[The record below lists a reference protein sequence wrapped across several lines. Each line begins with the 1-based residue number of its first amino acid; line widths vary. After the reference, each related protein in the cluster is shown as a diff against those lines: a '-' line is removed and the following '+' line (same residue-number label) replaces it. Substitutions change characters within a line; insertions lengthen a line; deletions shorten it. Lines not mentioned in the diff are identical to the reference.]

1 MFERSLVI
9 SQQNHALT
17 PQHWIAQRWTALVS
31 ITIQAGLAAL
41 LIALPLLH
49 PERLLF
55 RVDAPKIL
63 TPNLKMPK
71 VKPVTVE
78 RVLAGAISATTALAL
93 PATLT
98 VTPGTIPHGIS
109 KDEGPPAQAFTGMGN
124 SGGIADLLASNIG
137 SSTKV
142 TIATVRSSGLPLR
155 VSNGVSAGMLM
166 APIRPI
172 YPAIARAAKVD
183 GTVIVEAV
191 ISKSGLIESLHVVSG
206 PEMLRVSAM
215 DAIRA
220 ARYQPYRLNGEPT
233 EVLTTITVNFRI
245 GS

>member
-9 SQQNHALT
+9 SQQNHASSS
-17 PQHWIAQRWTALVS
+17 QRWTASVS
-31 ITIQAGLAAL
+31 ITLQVGLAGL

-49 PERLLF
+49 PESLSF
-55 RVDAPKIL
+55 RTDSPKAL

-78 RVLAGAISATTALAL
+78 RVLAGAVSTA
-93 PATLT
+93 ATLT
-98 VTPGTIPHGIS
+98 LLSTPTTAPSTIPHGIS
-109 KDEGPPAQAFTGMGN
+109 KEEGPPVQAFTGMG
-124 SGGIADLLASNIG
+124 SIGGVADLLAANN
-137 SSTKV
+137 TNPARV
-142 TIATVRSSGLPLR
+142 TVSPARPSGVPLR

-172 YPAIARAAKVD
+172 YPAIARAAKVE
-183 GTVIVEAV
+183 GVVIVKAV

-233 EVLTTITVNFRI
+233 EVQTTITVNFRI